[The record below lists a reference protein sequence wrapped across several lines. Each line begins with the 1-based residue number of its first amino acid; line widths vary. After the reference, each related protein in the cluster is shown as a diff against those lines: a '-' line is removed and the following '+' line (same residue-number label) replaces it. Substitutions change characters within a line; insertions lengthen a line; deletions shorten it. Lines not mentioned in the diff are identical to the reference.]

1 MQKLRDGIIRI
12 YTGDGKGKTTAAFG
26 LATRALG
33 RGLKVCFIQFLKNSE
48 IGEGSAIFLKD
59 ADGFKFASY
68 GTGKFILSKPIEE
81 DHLEA
86 EKAFLHAKESVLGNK
101 YDIVIL
107 DELTQAIKLGLL
119 KLEDVIDLLKKKP
132 RNIELII
139 TGRDADPK
147 LIELADLVTEMKKI
161 KHPYDK
167 GLRAREGIE
176 F

>member
-1 MQKLRDGIIRI
+1 MPQLREGIIQI
-12 YTGDGKGKTTAAFG
+12 YTGDGKGKTTAAIG

-48 IGEGSAIFLKD
+48 IDEGSASLLKD
-59 ADGFKFASY
+59 ADSFEFASY
-68 GTGKFILSKPIEE
+68 GTGKFILSKPTEE
-81 DHLEA
+81 DYLEA
-86 EKAFLHAKESVLGNK
+86 KKAFSHSKESILGNK

-119 KLEDVIDLLKKKP
+119 KLEDVINLLKNKP
-132 RNIELII
+132 GNIELVI

-147 LIELADLVTEMKKI
+147 LMELADLVTEMKKI

-167 GLRAREGIE
+167 GLRARKGIE